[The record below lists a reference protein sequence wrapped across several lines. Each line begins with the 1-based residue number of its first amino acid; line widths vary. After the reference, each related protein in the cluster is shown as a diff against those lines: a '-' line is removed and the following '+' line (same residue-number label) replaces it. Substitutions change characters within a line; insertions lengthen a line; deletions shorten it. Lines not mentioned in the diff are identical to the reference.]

1 MGGWGGVRKRGEELE
16 GGLGGGESWG
26 GGLGRGG
33 AGGGRRQRCVLGRQ
47 VTWSSCVHLMSL
59 RLACLS
65 SDPYHRSTADALSH
79 R

>member
-1 MGGWGGVRKRGEELE
+1 MWEEPREDVGGVSDISVKS
-16 GGLGGGESWG
+16 LGPSN
-26 GGLGRGG
+26 
-33 AGGGRRQRCVLGRQ
+33 
-47 VTWSSCVHLMSL
+47 